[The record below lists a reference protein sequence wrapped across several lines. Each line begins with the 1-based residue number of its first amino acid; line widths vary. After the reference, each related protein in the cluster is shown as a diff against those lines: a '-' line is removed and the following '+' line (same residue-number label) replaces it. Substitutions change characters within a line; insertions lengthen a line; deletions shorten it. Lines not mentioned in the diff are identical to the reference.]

1 MSKSLDLNNTVVPWM
16 ARTTK
21 LVGLYFADILS
32 QHDFDLT
39 REQWV
44 LLKWLH
50 DTDGQRQND
59 LALITGRNKASL
71 TRLIHNMERKRLVE
85 RKVDEQD
92 KRSNRI
98 FLTEKGKQIYQSTLP
113 VVFDTIHQIQSGL
126 EATDIDRLI
135 QLLQKIQTNISGST
149 EKL

>member
-1 MSKSLDLNNTVVPWM
+1 MSESLDLNNTVVPWM

-21 LVGLYFADILS
+21 LVGLYFSDILS

-71 TRLIHNMERKRLVE
+71 TRLIHTMERKCLVE
-85 RKVDEQD
+85 RKADASD

-98 FLTEKGKQIYQSTLP
+98 FLTQKGKQMYRLTLP
-113 VVFDTIHQIQSGL
+113 VIFDAIDQIQGGL
-126 EATDIDRLI
+126 ETTEVNQLI
-135 QLLQKIQTNISGST
+135 QLLQKIQTNISGRT

>member
-113 VVFDTIHQIQSGL
+113 VVFDTIHQIQAGL